1 MKKIIVT
8 IVLLALPA
16 TLQPATAETPAPTP
30 FRPGERLRYE
40 VVWPS
45 GLSLGEAEFVAN
57 AQQGGW
63 KFEANLSASLPNFDI
78 KDEYSS
84 ETDFTLCSQTFKKQ
98 FKHGSKAADETVTF
112 DQDKHRAFRKSGAG
126 GGESELEI
134 PPCGRDAL
142 AFLYFL
148 RQDLARGRISPPD
161 DINFGGQYMITVTY
175 AETRQITVGGEDREA
190 DRILVD
196 LAGSKAQH
204 SFEVFFG
211 KDEARTPL
219 IVRVPFELGVFS
231 LRLVE

>member
-1 MKKIIVT
+1 MRKLIVT
-8 IVLLALPA
+8 FALLALPA
-16 TLQPATAETPAPTP
+16 ALRPATAETPAPTP
-30 FRPGERLRYE
+30 FKPGERLRYE

-45 GLSLGEAEFVAN
+45 GLSLGEAEFSAN
-57 AQQGGW
+57 VEQGGW
-63 KFEANLSASLPNFDI
+63 KFDLSLSASLPNFAI
-78 KDEYSS
+78 KDRYSS
-84 ETDFTLCSQTFKKQ
+84 ETDFNLCSQTFEKK
-98 FKHGSKAADETVTF
+98 FKHGSKEANETVAF
-112 DQDKHRAFRKSGAG
+112 DQDAHRAHRSTAGG
-126 GGESELEI
+126 GGESDFDI

-175 AETRQITVGGEDREA
+175 AESRQIVVAGEPREA

-196 LAGSKAQH
+196 IAGDKAQH
-204 SFEVFFG
+204 SFEIFFG

-219 IVRVPFELGVFS
+219 TVRVPFELGTFA

>member
-1 MKKIIVT
+1 MKKLIVT
-8 IVLLALPA
+8 FALLALPA
-16 TLQPATAETPAPTP
+16 ALKPATAETPAPTP
-30 FRPGERLRYE
+30 FKPGERLRYE

-57 AQQGGW
+57 TEQGGW
-63 KFEANLSASLPNFDI
+63 KFGFSLAASLPNFEI
-78 KDEYSS
+78 KDQYTS
-84 ETDFTLCSQTFKKQ
+84 ETDFNLCSKTFHKQ
-98 FKHGSKAADETVTF
+98 FRHGSKQTDETVTF
-112 DQDKHRAFRKSGAG
+112 DQDAHRAQRTTAAG
-126 GGESELEI
+126 GGESSFDV
-134 PPCGRDAL
+134 PPCGRDGL

-175 AETRQITVGGEDREA
+175 AESRPIMVAGAPREA

-196 LAGSKAQH
+196 ILGEKAQH
-204 SFEVFFG
+204 SFEIFFS

-219 IVRVPFELGVFS
+219 AVNVPFELGTFS

>member
-1 MKKIIVT
+1 MKKLIVT
-8 IVLLALPA
+8 IALLAVPA
-16 TLQPATAETPAPTP
+16 ALRAATAETPAPTP

-57 AQQGGW
+57 TEQGGW
-63 KFEANLSASLPNFDI
+63 KFHSTLTASLPNFEI
-78 KDEYSS
+78 RDEYSS
-84 ETDFTLCSQTFKKQ
+84 KADFGLCSQTFQKK
-98 FKHGSKAADETVTF
+98 FKHGSKTADETVTF
-112 DQDKHRAFRKSGAG
+112 DQEKHRAHRETAGG
-126 GGESELEI
+126 GGESDFDA
-134 PPCGRDAL
+134 PPCARDAL

-175 AETRQITVGGEDREA
+175 AETRQIRVGGATREA
-190 DRILVD
+190 DRILID
-196 LAGSKAQH
+196 LTGDKAQH

-219 IVRVPFELGVFS
+219 IVQVPFELGTFS